1 MRSRHKIIHLDTFR
15 DGMVKV
21 LVYAGAGVVAHQSK
35 ASKGSA
41 VHHPDREGR
50 TVHLLLGQL
59 HIQELHILRK
69 IWILVG
75 ILYHCTLQGKDRG
88 GYEAIKRF
96 M

>member
-1 MRSRHKIIHLDTFR
+1 
-15 DGMVKV
+15 MVKV

-35 ASKGSA
+35 ASKGA
-41 VHHPDREGR
+41 TVHHPDREGR

-59 HIQELHILRK
+59 HVQELHILRK

-75 ILYHCTLQGKDRG
+75 ILYHCTLQDEDRG
-88 GYEAIKRF
+88 GYEAIERF